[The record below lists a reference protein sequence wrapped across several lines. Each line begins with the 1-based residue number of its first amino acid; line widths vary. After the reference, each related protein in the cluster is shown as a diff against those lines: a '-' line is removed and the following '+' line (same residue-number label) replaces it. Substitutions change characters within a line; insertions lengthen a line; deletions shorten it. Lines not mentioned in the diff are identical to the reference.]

1 MCNRTI
7 WPCAA
12 ENVEK
17 GSCGKEKSYNS
28 FAVLIDPQQ
37 FVIVGASEA
46 VNIRVRERLV
56 NVHVRTRKAFL
67 QKIADREK
75 IMESAEVLFAVFK
88 GDRVHDKMQ
97 MTVRRVHV
105 QGLYALAP
113 REKMA
118 DIVT

>member
-1 MCNRTI
+1 MGI
-7 WPCAA
+7 
-12 ENVEK
+12 
-17 GSCGKEKSYNS
+17 
-28 FAVLIDPQQ
+28 IDPQQ

-46 VNIRVRERLV
+46 VNIGVRERLV
-56 NVHVRTRKAFL
+56 NVHVRTQKAFL

-88 GDRVHDKMQ
+88 GDQVHDKMQ

-105 QGLYALAP
+105 QGLYDLVP

>member
-1 MCNRTI
+1 
-7 WPCAA
+7 
-12 ENVEK
+12 
-17 GSCGKEKSYNS
+17 
-28 FAVLIDPQQ
+28 
-37 FVIVGASEA
+37 
-46 VNIRVRERLV
+46 
-56 NVHVRTRKAFL
+56 L

-97 MTVRRVHV
+97 MTVRRVCV
-105 QGLYALAP
+105 QGIYDLVP

>member
-1 MCNRTI
+1 MLQKMLKRFLRQ
-7 WPCAA
+7 
-12 ENVEK
+12 
-17 GSCGKEKSYNS
+17 GKVLQLFHS
-28 FAVLIDPQQ
+28 LIDPQQ

-46 VNIRVRERLV
+46 VNIGVRERLV

-67 QKIADREK
+67 QKIAGREK

-97 MTVRRVHV
+97 MTVCRVHV
-105 QGLYALAP
+105 QGIYDLVP